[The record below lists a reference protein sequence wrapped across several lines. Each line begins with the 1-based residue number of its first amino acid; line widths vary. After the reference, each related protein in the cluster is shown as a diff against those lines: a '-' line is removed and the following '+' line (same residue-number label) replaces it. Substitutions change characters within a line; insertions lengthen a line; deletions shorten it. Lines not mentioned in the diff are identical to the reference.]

1 MATAAIQADREWAIR
16 ARKICVLM
24 TFSPTWRDHARNG
37 GRAEIR
43 Q

>member
-1 MATAAIQADREWAIR
+1 MATAAIQTAGDQAIR

-24 TFSPTWRDHARNG
+24 SLPPSFGQHAGN
-37 GRAEIR
+37 AAEPEIR